1 MTELEGIPKHVILG
15 MEYGLIRKGYSLT
28 DYLSDAVEDFSGCET
43 ALIHGQQGA
52 GKSNFALRKA
62 YEIIERRM
70 TRENLKKPDPE
81 EVWDA
86 VFARLVFTPA
96 DFVNR
101 LEGIGDNRLDV
112 IIWDD
117 IQLNYTNSTFKTDI
131 TQYAAIDSM
140 FAVVRTKVAV
150 ILITIPN
157 ITRLPKNVKDNLTFE
172 VFIGKNRKVQTRK
185 IFRLPGTRRVDSNTF
200 KPQLEEPYTFNI
212 YDIPPHI
219 WSRYEKLRMEIA
231 NKALALLKSVTDMEE
246 EENYISVMDA
256 AKTLGMS
263 PNTIQQMVS
272 RGVIPGQKIKGILHI
287 HNNILEELR
296 ETAAPPNPEAR
307 KARSRTRLHRTS

>member
-1 MTELEGIPKHVILG
+1 MTELEGIPKHVVIG
-15 MEYGLIRKGYSLT
+15 MDYGLIREGYDLA
-28 DYLSDAVEDFSGCET
+28 DYLSDAVEDPSGCET
-43 ALIHGQQGA
+43 TLIHGQQGA
-52 GKSNFALRKA
+52 GKSNFALQKA

-70 TRENLKKPDPE
+70 TREKMRKPDPD
-81 EVWDA
+81 EVWEA
-86 VFARLVFTPA
+86 VFERLVFTPA

-101 LEGIGDNRLDV
+101 LEGIDSDRLDV

-157 ITRLPKNVKDNLTFE
+157 ITRLPKNVKDNITFE

-185 IFRLPGTRRVDSNTF
+185 IFRLPGTRRVDSNVF
-200 KPQLEEPYTFNI
+200 KPQLEQPYIFNI

-219 WSRYEKLRMEIA
+219 WARYEKLRREIA

-256 AKTLGMS
+256 SKTLGMS
-263 PNTIQQMVS
+263 PNTLQQMVS
-272 RGVIPGQKIKGILHI
+272 RGVIHGQKIKGILHI
-287 HNNILEELR
+287 HHDTLKAIK
-296 ETAAPPNPEAR
+296 ETSAPPKVTKWSKLKPD
-307 KARSRTRLHRTS
+307 